1 LTEKKDCA
9 TRTFYQ
15 GKKGT
20 ATRAIVDLFEKNMLE
35 HGKKFGPSII
45 KLMNVKNQQLAGLDG
60 SEIPALNHEQKED
73 GKNYNNTNNNTE
85 TLSTVEKEAI
95 REFLEIMDSNCISKQ
110 QTNKG
115 ETFFR
120 LNPRSI
126 IDYEKFSVI
135 RHAARKAGAKMIT
148 YPHAGF
154 IISNDLLDAKGA

>member
-20 ATRAIVDLFEKNMLE
+20 ATRAIVDKFEENMLAN
-35 HGKKFGPSII
+35 GKKFGRSII
-45 KLMNVKNQQLAGLDG
+45 ELMKMKNQQLAGLDG

-73 GKNYNNTNNNTE
+73 GKNYNNIDNNTE
-85 TLSTVEKEAI
+85 TLPTAEKEAI
-95 REFLEIMDSNCISKQ
+95 REFLEIMESNCISKQ

-115 ETFFR
+115 ETFFC

-126 IDYEKFSVI
+126 MDYEKFSVI
-135 RHAARKAGAKMIT
+135 RHAARKAGAKLIT
-148 YPHAGF
+148 YPRAGF
-154 IISNDLLDAKGA
+154 IISNLLDAKGA